1 MGDFDIAGFKSA
13 LGVAPEKQGV
23 VTDALLDSLKQV
35 ESGGNPKA
43 VNKQSGAM
51 GAYQFMPDTVKMLGK
66 QGIKF
71 DPYVE
76 PEARAAAKT
85 YLEQLVKQNNGDLN
99 KALAQYGGFKTKDPS
114 EYVGKVTGGQ
124 QESTGFDLAGFKS
137 ALAENKAPQQMAS
150 QFEQKQSGAPQRPV
164 NKAEAEMDKMFG
176 NLPGYQPT
184 KAFLATTGETL
195 ASTPAVLGQLAGKA
209 LSTVAPESG
218 EALYQMSTKQ
228 IKENRKV
235 TESLREANPIAT
247 TAGDIT
253 GALINPVNKV
263 IPFGGPA
270 QGLTS
275 AVAKGVGQGAIAS
288 VLTTPVTDENKAY
301 LTEKLMQAFTG
312 GVAGGVAGGVV
323 KGATSLAQ
331 PVANQLS
338 KVGNDAVKTLREAG
352 VPIDV
357 AQATGSSFLTKMKNV
372 LQDNPVTVG
381 KEQEFIA
388 TQRTA
393 YNKAIAK
400 TMGEDATAITPD
412 VIANAKNRL
421 GDVYDNLYNKYG
433 SKISG
438 QVYKDL
444 AALRDD
450 AITTLPANESSIIK
464 NLVDDVLNKAS
475 INRSTLTGEQ
485 YQAFK
490 RVLDRMTGQNTNTS
504 AYAQEMK
511 DVLLSGLKNSI
522 KDPKDIALLKN
533 TNKEYGNMK
542 KIEDVVLK
550 NPEGN
555 ISPSLLSNSLAT
567 KSKRNAIYAEDSQ
580 LADLARAGKL
590 ILEPKTPNSGT
601 TARIMAQALPAALGG
616 AAYGAYEGDLSGVA
630 KGVAAGYVAPKL
642 LQKAINNPA
651 VARYLEEG
659 MQPGMVRGA
668 LEIPAKVGAAVPQYM
683 AKPGAAGATTLRDI
697 VNLRNRQYEQEN
709 R

>member
-137 ALAENKAPQQMAS
+137 ALAENKAPQQMAN
-150 QFEQKQSGAPQRPV
+150 QFEQKKSGAPQRPV
-164 NKAEAEMDKMFG
+164 NKAEAEMDRMFG

-195 ASTPAVLGQLAGKA
+195 ASTPAVIGQLAGKA

-235 TESLREANPIAT
+235 TEGLREANPIAT

-270 QGLTS
+270 QGMVG
-275 AVAKGVGQGAIAS
+275 AVAKGVGQGAVAN

-301 LTEKLMQAFTG
+301 LTEKLKQAFTG
-312 GVAGGVAGGVV
+312 GAVGGVAGGVV

-331 PVANQLS
+331 PIANQLS
-338 KVGNDAVKTLREAG
+338 AAGKEAVETLRKAG
-352 VPIDV
+352 VPVDV
-357 AQATGSSFLTKMKNV
+357 AQATGSTFLNRTKAA
-372 LQDNPVTVG
+372 LQDNPFTAG
-381 KEQEFIA
+381 KEEAFIG
-388 TQRTA
+388 TQRAA

-400 TMGEDATAITPD
+400 TMGEEADAITPP
-412 VIANAKNRL
+412 VIQAAKIRL
-421 GDVYDNLYNKYG
+421 GNIY
-433 SKISG
+433 
-438 QVYKDL
+438 
-444 AALRDD
+444 
-450 AITTLPANESSIIK
+450 
-464 NLVDDVLNKAS
+464 DDVASRNQIHFDKTIENNLKNIESEASDILTPEQFNIVKKQIDNITNKAEAQGGG
-475 INRSTLTGEQ
+475 LYGEQ
-485 YQAFK
+485 YQSIK
-490 RVLDRMTGQNTNTS
+490 RVLDKLSGSRDTDVGM
-504 AYAQEMK
+504 YARELK
-511 DVLLSGLKNSI
+511 DVLLDGLTRTAKATGNEA
-522 KDPKDIALLKN
+522 DVALLAKAN
-533 TNKEYGNMK
+533 REYGNMK

-555 ISPSLLSNSLAT
+555 VSPSLLMNSLST
-567 KSKRNAIYAEDSQ
+567 KGKRYSFYQDDPE
-580 LADLARAGKL
+580 LAKLASAGKSV
-590 ILEPKTPNSGT
+590 LEQKLPNSGT
-601 TARIMAQALPAALGG
+601 FARFLAQNPMTALAN
-616 AAYGAYEGDLSGVA
+616 
-630 KGVAAGYVAPKL
+630 AGYHKGA
-642 LQKAINNPA
+642 QMAMQNPA
-651 VARYLEEG
+651 TAGYLEKG

>member
-1 MGDFDIAGFKSA
+1 MADFDLAGFKSA
-13 LGVAPEKQGV
+13 LGATSEKGV
-23 VTDALLDSLKQV
+23 ITDALLDSLRRV
-35 ESGGNPKA
+35 ESSNNPKA
-43 VNKQSGAM
+43 VNKESGAM
-51 GAYQFMPDTVKMLGK
+51 GAYQFMPNTHKMLEK

-71 DPYVE
+71 DPYNE
-76 PEARAAAKT
+76 PEARAAAKK
-85 YLEQLVKQNNGDLN
+85 YLEQLLEQNNGDLN
-99 KALAQYGGFKTKDPS
+99 KALAQYGGFKQKDPTA
-114 EYVGKVTGGQ
+114 YVGNVLGGQ
-124 QESTGFDLAGFKS
+124 KDTTGFDLSGFKS
-137 ALAENKAPQQMAS
+137 ALESNKAPQQMAT
-150 QFEQKQSGAPQRPV
+150 QFEEKTTATPKKPV
-164 NKAEAEMDKMFG
+164 NKAEAEMDRMFG

-195 ASTPAVLGQLAGKA
+195 YSTPAVLGQLAGKA

-235 TESLREANPIAT
+235 TEALREANPVAST
-247 TAGDIT
+247 VGDVT
-253 GALINPVNKV
+253 GALINPINKV

-270 QGLTS
+270 QGMTS
-275 AVAKGVGQGAIAS
+275 AIAKGVGQGAIANI
-288 VLTTPVTDENKAY
+288 LTTPVTDENKPY

-312 GVAGGVAGGVV
+312 GAAGGVAGGLV

-331 PVANQLS
+331 PIANQLS

-352 VPIDV
+352 VPVDV
-357 AQATGSSFLTKMKNV
+357 AQATGSQFLNRMKNV

-381 KEQEFIA
+381 KEQEFLGA
-388 TQRTA
+388 QRAA

-412 VIANAKNRL
+412 VITTAKNRL
-421 GDVYDNLYNKYG
+421 GDIYDNLFDKHG

-444 AALRDD
+444 ASLRDD
-450 AITTLPANESSIIK
+450 AITTLPANESAVIK
-464 NLVDDVLNKAS
+464 GLVDDILNKAS
-475 INRSTLTGEQ
+475 ANRSTLTGNQ

-490 RVLDRMTGQNTNTS
+490 RVLDRMSMQNTNT
-504 AYAQEMK
+504 AGFAQDMK
-511 DVLLSGLKNSI
+511 EALLSGLKNSI
-522 KDPKDIALLKN
+522 KDPADIALLKN
-533 TNKEYGNMK
+533 TNKQYGNMR

-601 TARIMAQALPAALGG
+601 VARALGQALPAALGG

-659 MQPGMVRGA
+659 MRPGMVRGV
-668 LEIPAKVGAAVPQYM
+668 LEAPAKIGALVPPYM
-683 AKPGAAGATTLRDI
+683 AKPGAAGATSLREL
-697 VNLRNRQYEQEN
+697 VNLRNRQLEQEN

>member
-1 MGDFDIAGFKSA
+1 MGEFDLAGFKSA
-13 LGVAPEKQGV
+13 LGGTSEKQGV
-23 VTDALLDSLKQV
+23 ITDALLDSLKQV
-35 ESGGNPKA
+35 ESSGNPKA
-43 VNKQSGAM
+43 VNKESGAM
-51 GAYQFMPDTVKMLGK
+51 GAYQFMPNTHKMLEK

-71 DPYVE
+71 DPYNE
-76 PEARAAAKT
+76 AEARVAAKK
-85 YLEQLVKQNNGDLN
+85 YLEQLVEQNNGDVN
-99 KALAQYGGFKTKDPS
+99 KALAQYGGFKQKDPS
-114 EYVGKVTGGQ
+114 AYVGKVLGGQ
-124 QESTGFDLAGFKS
+124 QESTGFDLSGFKS

-150 QFEQKQSGAPQRPV
+150 QFENKTTATQPRRV

-195 ASTPAVLGQLAGKA
+195 YSSPAVIGQLAGKA

-235 TESLREANPIAT
+235 TEGLREANPIAST
-247 TAGDIT
+247 VGDVT
-253 GALINPVNKV
+253 GTLLNPINKL

-270 QGLTS
+270 QGMTS
-275 AVAKGVGQGAIAS
+275 AIAKGIGQGAIAS
-288 VLTTPVTDENKAY
+288 VLTTPVTDENKSY

-312 GVAGGVAGGVV
+312 GVAGGVAGGVI
-323 KGATSLAQ
+323 KGATSIAQ

-338 KVGNDAVKTLREAG
+338 KVGNEAVETLRKAG
-352 VPIDV
+352 VPVDV
-357 AQATGSSFLTKMKNV
+357 AQATGSAFLTRMKNV
-372 LQDNPVTVG
+372 LQDNPVTAG
-381 KEQEFIA
+381 KEQAFIGE
-388 TQRTA
+388 QRTA

-412 VIANAKNRL
+412 VISNAKNRL
-421 GDVYDNLYNKYG
+421 GDVYDNLFNKHG
-433 SKISG
+433 SKITG

-450 AITTLPANESSIIK
+450 AIATLPTNESAVVK
-464 NLVDDVLNKAS
+464 GLVDDILNKAS
-475 INRSTLTGEQ
+475 INRSSLTGDQ

-490 RVLDRMTGQNTNTS
+490 RVLDRMSGQNSNTS
-504 AYAQEMK
+504 AFAQDMK
-511 DVLLSGLKNSI
+511 EVLLSGLKNSI
-522 KDPKDIALLKN
+522 KDPKDIALLKT
-533 TNKEYGNMK
+533 TNKQYGNMK

-567 KSKRNAIYAEDSQ
+567 KGKRNAIYAEDSQ

-601 TARIMAQALPAALGG
+601 TARILAQALPAALGG
-616 AAYGAYEGDLSGVA
+616 AAYGAYEGDLGSVA
-630 KGVAAGYVAPKL
+630 KGAAAGYVAPKL

-659 MQPGMVRGA
+659 VRPGMVRGV
-668 LEIPAKVGAAVPQYM
+668 LEAPAKIGAAVSPYTGG
-683 AKPGAAGATTLRDI
+683 PGVTGATALREM
-697 VNLRNRQYEQEN
+697 VNLRNRQYEQQN

>member
-1 MGDFDIAGFKSA
+1 MADFDLAGFKNA
-13 LGVAPEKQGV
+13 LGATSEKGI

-35 ESGGNPKA
+35 ESSGNPKA
-43 VNKQSGAM
+43 VNKESGAM
-51 GAYQFMPDTVKMLGK
+51 GAYQFMPNTVKMLEK

-71 DPYVE
+71 DPYNE
-76 PEARAAAKT
+76 AEARVAAKK
-85 YLEQLVKQNNGDLN
+85 YLEQLVEQNSGDVK
-99 KALAQYGGFKTKDPS
+99 KALAQYGGFKEKDPS
-114 EYVGKVTGGQ
+114 SYVGKVLGGQ
-124 QESTGFDLAGFKS
+124 QESTSFDLSGFKS
-137 ALAENKAPQQMAS
+137 ALDSNKAPQQMAS
-150 QFEQKQSGAPQRPV
+150 QFENKTTVAPKKPV
-164 NKAEAEMDKMFG
+164 NKAEAEMDRMFG
-176 NLPGYQPT
+176 NLPGYQPA

-195 ASTPAVLGQLAGKA
+195 YSTPAVLGQLAGKA

-235 TESLREANPIAT
+235 TEALREANPVASTI
-247 TAGDIT
+247 GDVT

-270 QGLTS
+270 QGMTS
-275 AVAKGVGQGAIAS
+275 AIAKGVGQGAIANI
-288 VLTTPVTDENKAY
+288 LTTPVTDENKSY

-312 GVAGGVAGGVV
+312 GVAGGVAGGLI
-323 KGATSLAQ
+323 KGATSIAQ

-352 VPIDV
+352 VPVDV
-357 AQATGSSFLTKMKNV
+357 AQATGSQFLNRMKNV

-381 KEQEFIA
+381 KEQEFIGA
-388 TQRTA
+388 QRAA

-412 VIANAKNRL
+412 VITTAKNRL
-421 GDVYDNLYNKYG
+421 GDIYDNLFDKHG

-444 AALRDD
+444 ASLRDD
-450 AITTLPANESSIIK
+450 AITTLPANESAVIK
-464 NLVDDVLNKAS
+464 GLVDDILNKAS
-475 INRSTLTGEQ
+475 VNRSTLTGDQ

-490 RVLDRMTGQNTNTS
+490 RVLDRMSMQNTNTS
-504 AYAQEMK
+504 GFAQEMK
-511 DVLLSGLKNSI
+511 EVLLSGLKNSI
-522 KDPKDIALLKN
+522 KDPSDIALLKT
-533 TNKEYGNMK
+533 TNKQYGNMK

-555 ISPSLLSNSLAT
+555 VSPSLLSNSLAT
-567 KSKRNAIYAEDSQ
+567 KSKRNAIYAEDAQ
-580 LADLARAGKL
+580 LAKLARAGKL

-601 TARIMAQALPAALGG
+601 TARLLGQALPAALGG
-616 AAYGAYEGDLSGVA
+616 AAYGAYEGDLGSVA
-630 KGVAAGYVAPKL
+630 KGAVAGYVAPKL
-642 LQKAINNPA
+642 LQKAINNPT

-659 MQPGMVRGA
+659 MRPGMVRGV
-668 LEIPAKVGAAVPQYM
+668 LEAPAKIGAVVPPYM
-683 AKPGAAGATTLRDI
+683 AKPGVAGSTALREM
-697 VNLRNRQYEQEN
+697 VNLRNRQLEQEN

>member
-1 MGDFDIAGFKSA
+1 MGEFDLAGFKSA
-13 LGVAPEKQGV
+13 LGGTSEKGV
-23 VTDALLDSLKQV
+23 ITDALLDSLKKV

-43 VNKQSGAM
+43 VNKESGAM
-51 GAYQFMPDTVKMLGK
+51 GAYQFMPNTHKMLEK

-71 DPYVE
+71 DPFNE
-76 PEARAAAKT
+76 QESRGAAKK
-85 YLEQLVKQNNGDLN
+85 YLEQLLEQNNGDLE
-99 KALAQYGGFKTKDPS
+99 KTLAQYGGFKQKDPS
-114 EYVGKVTGGQ
+114 SYVGKVLGGQ
-124 QESTGFDLAGFKS
+124 QESTGFDLSGFKS
-137 ALAENKAPQQMAS
+137 ALESNKAPQQMAT
-150 QFEQKQSGAPQRPV
+150 QFEEKTTAAPKKPV
-164 NKAEAEMDKMFG
+164 NKAEAEMDRMFG
-176 NLPGYQPT
+176 KLPGYQPT

-195 ASTPAVLGQLAGKA
+195 YSTPAVLGQLAGKA

-235 TESLREANPIAT
+235 TEALREANPVAT

-253 GALINPVNKV
+253 GALINPVNKLV
-263 IPFGGPA
+263 PFGGPA
-270 QGLTS
+270 QGMTS
-275 AVAKGVGQGAIAS
+275 AIAKGVGQGAIAS
-288 VLTTPVTDENKAY
+288 VLTTPVTDENKSY

-312 GVAGGVAGGVV
+312 GVAGGAAGGLI
-323 KGATSLAQ
+323 KGATSIAQ
-331 PVANQLS
+331 PITNQLS

-357 AQATGSSFLTKMKNV
+357 AQATGSQFLNRMKNV

-388 TQRTA
+388 TQRAA

-412 VIANAKNRL
+412 VITTAKNRL
-421 GDVYDNLYNKYG
+421 GDIYDNLFDKHG

-444 AALRDD
+444 ASLRDD
-450 AITTLPANESSIIK
+450 AITTLPANESAVIK
-464 NLVDDVLNKAS
+464 GLVDDILNKAS
-475 INRSTLTGEQ
+475 ANRSTLTGNQ

-490 RVLDRMTGQNTNTS
+490 RVLDRMSMQNTNTS
-504 AYAQEMK
+504 GFAQEMK
-511 DVLLSGLKNSI
+511 EALLSGLKNSI
-522 KDPKDIALLKN
+522 KDPADIALLKT
-533 TNKEYGNMK
+533 TNKQYGNMR

-555 ISPSLLSNSLAT
+555 VSPSLLSNSLAT

-601 TARIMAQALPAALGG
+601 AARLLGQALPAALGG
-616 AAYGAYEGDLSGVA
+616 AAYGAYEGDLGSVA
-630 KGVAAGYVAPKL
+630 KGAAAGYVAPKL

-659 MQPGMVRGA
+659 MRPGMVRGV
-668 LEIPAKVGAAVPQYM
+668 LEAPAKIGAAVPAYM
-683 AKPGAAGATTLRDI
+683 AKPGVVGATSLREL
-697 VNLRNRQYEQEN
+697 VNLRNRQLEQEN

>member
-1 MGDFDIAGFKSA
+1 MADFDLAGFKNA
-13 LGVAPEKQGV
+13 LGATSEKGI

-35 ESGGNPKA
+35 ESSGNPKA
-43 VNKQSGAM
+43 VNKESGAM
-51 GAYQFMPDTVKMLGK
+51 GAYQFMPNTVKMLEK

-71 DPYVE
+71 DPYNE
-76 PEARAAAKT
+76 AEARVAAKK
-85 YLEQLVKQNNGDLN
+85 YLEQLVEQNGGDVK
-99 KALAQYGGFKTKDPS
+99 KALAQYGGFKEKDPS
-114 EYVGKVTGGQ
+114 AYVGKVLGGQ
-124 QESTGFDLAGFKS
+124 QESTGFDLSGFKS
-137 ALAENKAPQQMAS
+137 ALDSNKAPQQMAS
-150 QFEQKQSGAPQRPV
+150 QFENKTTAAPKKPV
-164 NKAEAEMDKMFG
+164 NKAEAEMDRMFG
-176 NLPGYQPT
+176 NLPGYQPA

-195 ASTPAVLGQLAGKA
+195 YSTPAVLGQLAGKA

-235 TESLREANPIAT
+235 TEALREANPVASTI
-247 TAGDIT
+247 GDVT

-270 QGLTS
+270 QGMTS
-275 AVAKGVGQGAIAS
+275 AIAKGVGQGAIANI
-288 VLTTPVTDENKAY
+288 LTTPVTDENKSY

-312 GVAGGVAGGVV
+312 GVAGGVAGGLI
-323 KGATSLAQ
+323 KGATSIAQ

-352 VPIDV
+352 VPVDV
-357 AQATGSSFLTKMKNV
+357 AQATGSQFLNRMKNV

-381 KEQEFIA
+381 KEQEFIGA
-388 TQRTA
+388 QRAA

-412 VIANAKNRL
+412 VITTAKNRL
-421 GDVYDNLYNKYG
+421 GDIYDNLFDKHG

-438 QVYKDL
+438 QVYKNL
-444 AALRDD
+444 ASLRDD
-450 AITTLPANESSIIK
+450 AITTLPANESAVIK
-464 NLVDDVLNKAS
+464 GLVDDILNKAS
-475 INRSTLTGEQ
+475 VNRSTLTGDQ

-490 RVLDRMTGQNTNTS
+490 RVLDRMSMQNTNTAS
-504 AYAQEMK
+504 FAQDMK
-511 DVLLSGLKNSI
+511 EALLSGLKNSI
-522 KDPKDIALLKN
+522 KDPKDIELLKT
-533 TNKEYGNMK
+533 TNKQYGNMK

-567 KSKRNAIYAEDSQ
+567 KSKRNAIYAEDAQ
-580 LADLARAGKL
+580 LAKLARAGKL

-601 TARIMAQALPAALGG
+601 VARALGQALPAALGG
-616 AAYGAYEGDLSGVA
+616 AAYGAYEGDLGSVA
-630 KGVAAGYVAPKL
+630 KGAVAGYVAPKL
-642 LQKAINNPA
+642 LQKAINNPT

-659 MQPGMVRGA
+659 MRPGMVRGV
-668 LEIPAKVGAAVPQYM
+668 LEAPAKIGAVVPPYM
-683 AKPGAAGATTLRDI
+683 AKPGVAGSTALREM
-697 VNLRNRQYEQEN
+697 VNLRNRQLEQEN